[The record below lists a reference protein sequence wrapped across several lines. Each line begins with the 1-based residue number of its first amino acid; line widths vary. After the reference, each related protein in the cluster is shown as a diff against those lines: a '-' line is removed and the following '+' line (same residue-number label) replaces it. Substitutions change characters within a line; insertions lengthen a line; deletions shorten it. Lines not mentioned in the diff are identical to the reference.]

1 MMIIVI
7 IMFVCAELLAS
18 GNPVHNGNPLDQ
30 HADFCSAA
38 DLLHVASALK
48 KSSGEVGEDGL
59 PATGRYH
66 RNIPFFSLT
75 GLLELIAA
83 SLFSFT
89 GVLLLLFK
97 SDRIRR
103 FLTVCHIHLSDGQK
117 PMFITKEV

>member
-7 IMFVCAELLAS
+7 IMFVCAELVSS
-18 GNPVHNGNPLDQ
+18 GNPVRHGDPLDQ

-38 DLLHVASALK
+38 DLLHVASILK
-48 KSSGEVGEDGL
+48 KNSGEVGEDGL
-59 PATGRYH
+59 PATDRYH
-66 RNIPFFSLT
+66 RNNLVFSLT

-103 FLTVCHIHLSDGQK
+103 FLTVHHIHLSDGQK
-117 PMFITKEV
+117 PVFIL